1 MIGFD
6 TSAEGGS
13 LRWLTDYQRVL
24 VNAFVDIEA
33 TGFPFDHMQ
42 HKKFVVDAQKVHDE
56 YEEKLRA
63 APELM
68 KYVAHHG
75 IPLEGK
81 ERFNLGSAAQLSNFL
96 FGIQTDKGLALEPF
110 KLSKTTSK
118 PSTDKESLQ
127 HYASEGVQFCDD
139 LLVLRNFQK
148 LLSSFGEPLFKYYS
162 PITGCVHPNY
172 FLAKVVDGTGLAGG
186 TSTGRLSCK
195 NPNMQQLPKRDKDDR
210 GIGLA
215 GSDVRRS
222 FVPLPGHILFELDQS
237 QVEVRVAGMYAKDVK
252 MGEFF
257 KAGGDFHC
265 RVAAAI
271 FHQDY
276 AKMQEVLGDKTSKD
290 TPAFKQFKA
299 MRSAAKTFTF
309 GIMFGMGMR
318 KLTRQAGLSEDEG
331 EEFVKNYF
339 KTFPQFAR
347 WREGTIYM
355 AEETGI
361 VTTLF
366 GRKRSI
372 TVKGYAS
379 DDGRE
384 SRIGVN
390 TPVQSAAADITLFGI
405 ARVWEWLVKN
415 NFKTKIIGTIHDSI
429 IFSVPPTEVNEVIP
443 AVTLLMERPPG
454 LEWLLDD
461 NPVPLSVGADIGPNF
476 CDMVELPRDV
486 VLAGEINYESYL
498 T

>member
-13 LRWLTDYQRVL
+13 LRWLADYQRVL
-24 VNAFVDIEA
+24 VNAFIDIET
-33 TGFPFDHMQ
+33 TGFPFDTMQ
-42 HKKFVVDAQKVHDE
+42 HETFVAEAEKIYAD
-56 YEEKLRA
+56 YEDKLRA
-63 APELM
+63 TPELM
-68 KYVAHHG
+68 AFIDHAG

-81 ERFNLGSAAQLSNFL
+81 ERFNLGSTQQLGNFL
-96 FGIQTDKGLALEPF
+96 FGIQTDKGLSLEPF
-110 KLSKTTSK
+110 KRSKTTDN

-127 HYASEGVQFCDD
+127 HYADEGVQFCDD

-148 LLSSFGEPLFKYYS
+148 LLSSFGTPLFKYFS
-162 PITGCVHPNY
+162 ESTGCVHPNY
-172 FLAKVVDGTGLAGG
+172 FLAKVVDGTGHSGG
-186 TSTGRLSCK
+186 TATGRLSCK
-195 NPNMQQLPKRDKDDR
+195 NPNMQQIPKRDKDKR

-237 QVEVRVAGMYAKDVK
+237 QVEVRVAGMYAKDEV

-257 KAGGDFHC
+257 RSGNDFHTQ
-265 RVAAAI
+265 VAASV
-271 FHQDY
+271 FHEDY
-276 AKMQEVLGDKTSKD
+276 DELQAALATKDETNPAYKKAKV
-290 TPAFKQFKA
+290 

-309 GIMFGMGMR
+309 GIMFGMGIL
-318 KLTRQAGLSEDEG
+318 KLTRQAGLTEEEG
-331 EEFVKNYF
+331 EEFIENYF

-347 WREGTIYM
+347 WREGMIYM
-355 AEETGI
+355 AEETGE

-372 TVKGYAS
+372 VVKGYAS

-390 TPVQSAAADITLFGI
+390 TPVQSAAADITLYGI
-405 ARVWEWLVKN
+405 ARVWEWLITN
-415 NFKTKIIGTIHDSI
+415 NYQTKIIGTIHDSI
-429 IFSVPPTEVNEVIP
+429 IFSVPPAEVNVVIP

-461 NPVPLSVGADIGPNF
+461 NPVPLSVGADVGSNF

-486 VLAGEINYESYL
+486 VMAGEIEYEQYVM
-498 T
+498 